1 MRKGHEKEHS
11 EKLETEGDQVMSNNE
26 LLALIRER
34 IAKSRSGSEGKR
46 PKKLEI
52 PEAE

>member
-1 MRKGHEKEHS
+1 MRKDRTKEHG
-11 EKLETEGDQVMSNNE
+11 EKVETEDAQVISNNE

-34 IAKSRSGSEGKR
+34 MAKSRNGPGGKR